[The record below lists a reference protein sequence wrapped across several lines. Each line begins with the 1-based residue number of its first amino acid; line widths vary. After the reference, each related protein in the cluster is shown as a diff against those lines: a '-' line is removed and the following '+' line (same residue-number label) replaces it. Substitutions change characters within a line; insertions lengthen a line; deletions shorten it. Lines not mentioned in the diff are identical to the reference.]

1 MSDFLGSGN
10 GEFPEGIAIVGMS
23 GRFPGARNL
32 DEFWRNLRDG
42 VESVSF
48 FSDEQLKAAGLDPA
62 VRRDPTYVGAG
73 GILEDIDL
81 FDASFFGFNP
91 REAEAMDPQQRLFLE
106 CAWETLENAGYDPA
120 KYPGSIGVYAGTGF
134 STYFFNVYQNVELVK
149 LLGGHQ
155 IMIGNDK
162 DHLTTHVSY
171 KFNLRGPSMTV
182 QTACSTS
189 LVAVCVACR
198 SLLDYQCDMAL
209 AGGSSV
215 AVPQGRGYFYR
226 EGGIASPDG
235 HCRPFDASARGT
247 VAGNGVGLVLLKRYA
262 DAVADG
268 DHIRAV
274 IRGTAVNNDGAMK
287 VGYTAPSV
295 DGQAEVIAM
304 AQAVAGVSPE
314 TITFI
319 EAHGTGTSLGDPIE
333 IAALAQVFNG
343 VKGRNRCAVGSLKSN
358 VGHMDTAA
366 GVGGLIKTVLA
377 LENRAIPPSLHFRQP
392 NPKLNLERTPFYIN
406 SRLVNWDSDGPRR
419 AGVSSFAIGGTN
431 AHVVV
436 EEAPARGAS
445 ERSRPAQ
452 LMALSAA
459 TASGLNSL
467 AQRYAEY
474 FGAPQQREIADAAY
488 TAALGRKAFRHRMA
502 VVCRDSREA
511 AALIEQRPA
520 DRVVSGMTEPK
531 HRPVAFLFSG
541 QGSQYPGMAAGLYR
555 NEPEF
560 REALD
565 SCLDSLQ
572 QQSQAALRPVL
583 FPAANDMAEA
593 ASRLAQTALTQPALF
608 AVEYALARTL
618 MAWGFKPEYTI
629 GHSVGE
635 YVAACIAGVFSLED
649 ALRLV
654 ALRGRLMQTLPPGA
668 MLAVAAEEGLVT
680 GMLNGELSLAAVNG
694 PSQCVISGPVEA
706 VEKAGAELHGRG
718 IAAVRLNTSHAFH
731 SSMMDPILP
740 AFLEAVRRAKPQPP
754 SIPVVSNVTG
764 DWLTASEAVDPQ
776 YWVRHLRCPVRFG
789 AGLKTILQEP
799 GSVLVEIGPGQTLA
813 ALARQLS
820 AATAKTVVVTSMR
833 RAGDTTDDYHY
844 LLHMLGKLWVA
855 GVEPDWRRFYAR
867 ERRRRVPLPTFPFER
882 KRYWID
888 PPAQTAVPSVA
899 AARSAR
905 NPEISEWFYIPSW
918 KSSENTDGS
927 GTEDKRNWLVFSN
940 GSVGAALAEALRQ
953 RGNAVAVVRPG
964 EAFEAVSRDDFA
976 LHPDCGSDYA
986 ALMNHLSGEGR
997 LPDAVVHCWSVP
1009 QANDREAALRHGFH
1023 SLLHLARALAGR
1035 CPHHEI
1041 TINAISTGLHAV
1053 LAQDPIEPAK
1063 ATLLGPCTVIPQEY
1077 PALRCRN
1084 IDLASAEWPDALDA
1098 ILEDCAAP
1106 VTDPT
1111 IAYRGGRRWV
1121 RCFEP
1126 VSWTEEAKGSSLLC
1140 PGGVYVIT
1148 GGFGNIGI
1156 TLAETMARR
1165 FAARLALLTRTTLP
1179 QRQEWDQWQRTHGP
1193 DESVSRRIRAIRE
1206 LEALGAHVLPITCD
1220 VTSRDQMTVAMERT
1234 REAFGEIHGIIHAA
1248 GEMEPSAF
1256 RPVSQTDGAAACLH
1270 FGPKMTGT
1278 QILGEMA
1285 ERFKPAFCLLVS
1297 SLASVLGGLNFSAYA
1312 AANSF
1317 LDAFAENRNQGQWA
1331 TRWISVN
1338 WDGWRFEEGT
1348 GSRAELY
1355 LTPTEGGDV
1364 FRRILARRNANRVV
1378 ISTGDLAARMHRW
1391 VRLQV
1396 AASPAGAPDT
1406 PALHER
1412 PELKTAYAKPRT
1424 TVEQTVADVW
1434 QAILGMGAVGIHD
1447 NFFDLGGH
1455 SLLAIQLVSR
1465 LRDMFQADIGLT
1477 ALFEYPTVAE
1487 LAAHIDGMLENA
1499 EGQMEDL
1506 ARMLDYVEQLSPE
1519 EVKKLLSDQRRDG

>member
-1 MSDFLGSGN
+1 MSDLVGGGN
-10 GEFPEGIAIVGMS
+10 GEFPEGIAIIGMS

-48 FSDEQLKAAGLDPA
+48 FSDEQLKAAGIDPA
-62 VRRDPTYVGAG
+62 VRRDPAYVGAG
-73 GILEDIDL
+73 GVLDDIDL

-106 CAWETLENAGYDPA
+106 CAWETIENAGYDPA
-120 KYPGSIGVYAGTGF
+120 RYPGSIGVYAGTGF
-134 STYFFNVYQNVELVK
+134 STYFFNVYQNADLVK

-162 DHLTTHVSY
+162 DHLATHVSY
-171 KFNLRGPSMTV
+171 KFNLRGPSITV

-215 AVPQGRGYFYR
+215 AVPQSRGYVYSK
-226 EGGIASPDG
+226 GGIASPDG
-235 HCRPFDASARGT
+235 HCRPFDAAACGT
-247 VAGNGVGLVLLKRYA
+247 VAGNGVGLVLLKRYP

-287 VGYTAPSV
+287 VGYTAPSI

-333 IAALAQVFNG
+333 IAALAQVFNS
-343 VKGRNRCAVGSLKSN
+343 VKSRNHCAVGSLKSN

-377 LENRAIPPSLHFRQP
+377 LENRTIPPSLHFRQP

-406 SRLVNWDSDGPRR
+406 SRLVNWHSHGPRR

-431 AHVVV
+431 AHVVL
-436 EEAPARGAS
+436 EETPPQAAS
-445 ERSRPAQ
+445 DTSPRAQ
-452 LMALSAA
+452 LMLLSAPTA
-459 TASGLNSL
+459 TGLDSQ
-467 AQRYAEY
+467 AQLYAGY
-474 FGAPQQREIADAAY
+474 FGVRQNVEIADAAY
-488 TAALGRKAFRHRMA
+488 TAALGRKVFRYRMA
-502 VVCRDSREA
+502 VVCRDAQEA
-511 AALIEQRPA
+511 AALLEQRPA
-520 DRVVSGMTEPK
+520 NRVVSGVAEPG
-531 HRPVAFLFSG
+531 HRPVVFLFSG

-555 NEPEF
+555 DVPEF
-560 REALD
+560 RNALD
-565 SCLDSLQ
+565 SCLNLLEL
-572 QQSQAALRPVL
+572 QSQLNLRPAL
-583 FPAANDMAEA
+583 FPAANDVAEA
-593 ASRLAQTALTQPALF
+593 ASQLAQTALTQPALF

-618 MAWGFKPEYTI
+618 MAWGIRPAYTI

-654 ALRGRLMQTLPPGA
+654 TLRGRLMQTMPPGA
-668 MLAVAAEEGLVT
+668 MLAVSAEEGLVS
-680 GMLNGELSLAAVNG
+680 GMLNGDLSLAAVNG
-694 PSQCVISGPVEA
+694 PAQCVISGPVKA
-706 VEKAGAELHGRG
+706 VEGALADLRGKG

-731 SSMMDPILP
+731 SSMMEPILP

-764 DWLTASEAVDPQ
+764 DWLTASDAVDPQ
-776 YWVRHLRCPVRFG
+776 YWARHLRRPVRFG
-789 AGLKTILQEP
+789 AGLERILQEP

-813 ALARQLS
+813 GLARQLS
-820 AATAKTVVVTSMR
+820 AGTAERVVVTALR
-833 RAGDTTDDYHY
+833 RTADATDDYEY
-844 LLHMLGKLWVA
+844 LLQMLGKLWVA
-855 GVEPDWRRFYAR
+855 GMEPDWRGFYTR
-867 ERRRRVPLPTFPFER
+867 ERRSRVPLPTYPFER

-888 PPAQTAVPSVA
+888 PPAQTAAPPVA
-899 AARSAR
+899 VARSSR
-905 NPEISEWFYIPSW
+905 NPEISEWFYLPSW
-918 KSSENTDGS
+918 KSSEIPDGS
-927 GTEDKRNWLVFSN
+927 GTPRKRNWLVFSDDDA
-940 GSVGAALAEALRQ
+940 GPALADALRQ
-953 RGNAVAVVRPG
+953 RGDAVAIVRMG
-964 EAFEAVSRDDFA
+964 EEFDAVSRDNFV
-976 LHPDCGSDYA
+976 LRPDCGPHYA
-986 ALMNHLSGEGR
+986 ALMDHLSGAGR
-997 LPDAVVHCWSVP
+997 LPDAVMHCWSLP
-1009 QANDREAALRHGFH
+1009 QAIGREAALCHGFH
-1023 SLLHLARALAGR
+1023 SLLHLARSLAASD
-1035 CPHHEI
+1035 PHHEV
-1041 TINAISTGLHAV
+1041 TINVISSGVHAV
-1053 LAQDPIEPAK
+1053 LAQDLMEPVK
-1063 ATLLGPCTVIPQEY
+1063 ATLQGPCTVIPQEY

-1084 IDLASAEWPDALDA
+1084 IDLTLEGWPAALDGV
-1098 ILEDCAAP
+1098 LEDCATL

-1126 VSWTEEAKGSSLLC
+1126 AGWADEPKAGSLLR
-1140 PGGVYVIT
+1140 PAGVYVIT

-1156 TLAETMARR
+1156 TLAETLARR
-1165 FAARLALLTRTTLP
+1165 CRARLALLTRAALP
-1179 QRQEWDQWQRTHGP
+1179 ERQDWDEWQRAHRP
-1193 DESVSRRIRAIRE
+1193 EELVSQRIRSILQ
-1206 LEALGAHVLPITCD
+1206 LEALGAQVLPITCD
-1220 VTSRDQMTVAMERT
+1220 VTSRDQIAGALERT
-1234 REAFGEIHGIIHAA
+1234 RQAFGEIQGIIHAA
-1248 GEMEPSAF
+1248 GEMEGRAF
-1256 RPVSQTDGAAACLH
+1256 RPISQTDGTAAGLH
-1270 FGPKMTGT
+1270 FGPKMIGAE
-1278 QILGEMA
+1278 ILGEMA
-1285 ERFKPAFCLLVS
+1285 EQFKPAFCMMIS

-1317 LDAFAENRNQGQWA
+1317 LDAFAEHQNQVQRE

-1348 GSRAELY
+1348 GSRAELF
-1355 LTPTEGGDV
+1355 LTPTEGADV
-1364 FRRILARRNANRVV
+1364 FRRILARRNASRVV
-1378 ISTGDLAARMHRW
+1378 ISTGDLAARMDRW
-1391 VRLQV
+1391 VRLQLASLQSANPDAP
-1396 AASPAGAPDT
+1396 AA
-1406 PALHER
+1406 HER
-1412 PELKTAYAKPRT
+1412 PELKTAYVKPRN
-1424 TVEQTVADVW
+1424 TVEQMVSDVW

-1447 NFFDLGGH
+1447 NFFELGGH

-1465 LRDMFQADIGLT
+1465 LRDLFQADIGLT
-1477 ALFEYPTVAE
+1477 ALFEYPTVAD

-1506 ARMLDYVEQLSPE
+1506 ARMLDYVEQLSPD
-1519 EVKKLLSDQRRDG
+1519 EVKELLSGQQRDW